1 MAKVTERC
9 FEATGADCFL
19 CDFSPPRSGDPA
31 SIVIPDI
38 PADFI
43 AVACNPGRAV
53 RANSAILAGHIKTH
67 TGRDV
72 TFTLVTRDM
81 NKLAVESLLLGAQ
94 LLGLENVIV
103 AQGDP
108 FSPRDLERV
117 KHVGDYTPTSL
128 IASIASMNAG
138 ADFRGSRLRSPAD
151 FCIGATLDLTRELC
165 DETLLA
171 RRKLDAGADFLITQP
186 IFDPVNARRFLDA
199 YADHSGE
206 EMAAPVF
213 FGLQVLK
220 AGGVLFS
227 SIPESV
233 RRELDQGRD
242 GVEIALELYERFRKS
257 GIRNVYLVPPIARGG
272 ARDYRAAQQFL
283 AAVGR
288 ETGIAADADTG

>member
-1 MAKVTERC
+1 MAKVTDRC
-9 FEATGADCFL
+9 FEAAGNDCLL

-31 SIVIPDI
+31 SIAIPDI

-53 RANSAILAGHIKTH
+53 RANSTILAAHIKAH

-128 IASIASMNAG
+128 IASIAAMNAG
-138 ADFRGSRLRSPAD
+138 ADFRGSRLRSPTD
-151 FCIGATLDLTRELC
+151 FCIGATLDLGRELLN
-165 DETLLA
+165 EVRLA
-171 RRKLDAGADFLITQP
+171 RSKADAGAQFFITQP
-186 IFDPVNARRFLDA
+186 IFDPADPQRFLDA
-199 YADHSGE
+199 CAAHSGE
-206 EMAAPVF
+206 ELAAPVF

-233 RRELDQGRD
+233 RLELDQGRD
-242 GVEIALELYERFRKS
+242 GVEIALELYQRFRES

-272 ARDYRAAQQFL
+272 ARDYEAAQQFL

-288 ETGIAADADTG
+288 ETGTATDVDTG

>member
-1 MAKVTERC
+1 MVKVTDQC
-9 FEATGADCFL
+9 FEATGNDCFL
-19 CDFSPPRSGDPA
+19 CDFSPPRFGDPA
-31 SIVIPDI
+31 SIVIPDM

-53 RANSAILAGHIKTH
+53 RVNSAILAAHIRAH

-117 KHVGDYTPTSL
+117 KHVGDYTPTGL
-128 IASIASMNAG
+128 IASMNAG
-138 ADFRGSRLRSPAD
+138 ADFRGSRVRSPPD
-151 FCIGATLDLTRELC
+151 FCIGATLDLGRELLN
-165 DETLLA
+165 EVRLA
-171 RRKLDAGADFLITQP
+171 QSKVDAGARFFITQP
-186 IFDPVNARRFLDA
+186 IFDPADARRFLAD
-199 YADHSGE
+199 YAVYSGE
-206 EMAAPVF
+206 DMAAPVF
-213 FGLQVLK
+213 FGLQILK

-227 SIPESV
+227 SVPDEV
-233 RRELDQGRD
+233 CRELDQGRD
-242 GVEIALELYERFRKS
+242 EVEIALELYQRFRES
-257 GIRNVYLVPPIARGG
+257 GIHNIYLVPPIARGG
-272 ARDYRAAQQFL
+272 ARDYGAAQQFL

-288 ETGIAADADTG
+288 EPRIAADVDKG